1 MTKYATG
8 YPASGALTGAETLQ
22 VVRAGADLQAA
33 VSDIWAGSAPGAN
46 YLINGDLF
54 INQRLFAGGALAAG
68 VYGYDRW
75 KAGTGGAN
83 VSVNTTTYLVTHNSG
98 PLVQVIETPGLAG
111 QVVTVSVE
119 DPSGSISVSVDGVTG
134 SITAGAG
141 RRGVT
146 LTVPSGSTGNV
157 TLTLTATSVTYKRVK
172 LERGGLTPWSA
183 TPMPLIVSS
192 CQRYY
197 EKSFDLTQAPTTGI
211 AGANYVASAYST
223 SLVYSNQIP
232 FQVAKRSSP
241 TMSAFTSSAA
251 GTQAAGAM
259 SLYNGSAYVNATAN
273 MLANQRGFG
282 VQMNFGSGLTF
293 GFAYRIDGNWV
304 AESEL

>member
-8 YPASGALTGAETLQ
+8 FPSAGALTGSETLQ
-22 VVRAGADLQAA
+22 VVRAGADLQAS

-54 INQRLFAGGALAAG
+54 INQRLFAGGALASG

-119 DPSGSISVSVDGVTG
+119 DPSGSISVSVDGATG
-134 SITAGAG
+134 SITAGSG

-157 TLTLTATSVTYKRVK
+157 TLTLTATGVTYKRIKV
-172 LERGGLTPWSA
+172 ERGLAATPWYYVPYSNMLSA
-183 TPMPLIVSS
+183 
-192 CQRYY
+192 CQRYLPMFR
-197 EKSFDLTQAPTTGI
+197 STGTASILGSGGMANTTVLAACTVTFPVTTRIPPTGIVISNASHFAPTNASGTGI
-211 AGANYVASAYST
+211 TATSVNLFTSNTNTALLSIGVASG
-223 SLVYSNQIP
+223 LVAGNASNLFFI
-232 FQVAKRSSP
+232 
-241 TMSAFTSSAA
+241 
-251 GTQAAGAM
+251 
-259 SLYNGSAYVNATAN
+259 NAS
-273 MLANQRGFG
+273 GFIY
-282 VQMNFGSGLTF
+282 F
-293 GFAYRIDGNWV
+293 DGC
-304 AESEL
+304 EL